1 MDSGI
6 ASANGIEIAY
16 ERSGD
21 PANETVLLIAGL
33 GSQLVYWPEPF
44 CQLFID
50 RAFQVLRMDNR
61 DAGLSSKTP
70 GKPPDVAAILRGEAI
85 RPVYRLKDMAAD
97 AVGLLDALDIHSAHV
112 VGVSMGGMI
121 AQTVAIEYPQRVRSL
136 TSIMS
141 CAKPAVGEMD
151 DDVTAQSLAMDLTDP
166 ETYVDLQV
174 EGYRAISGPH
184 FDENTIRDMVR
195 RSFERCYHPAGW
207 SYQTLAVLAGG
218 DRTEPLGELSVPA
231 LIIHGKVDPLIL
243 PSMGEATAE
252 AIPGAKM
259 LLIEDMGHDLP
270 RSRWTE
276 IVDAIAK
283 LALVRG

>member
-1 MDSGI
+1 MKSGI

-21 PANETVLLIAGL
+21 PAQETVLLIAGL
-33 GSQLVYWPEPF
+33 GSQLVYWPEQF
-44 CQLFID
+44 CQLFVD
-50 RAFQVLRMDNR
+50 RGFQILRMDNR
-61 DAGLSSKTP
+61 DVGLSSKTP
-70 GKPPDVAAILRGEAI
+70 GKPPDVAAILRGKGI
-85 RPVYRLKDMAAD
+85 TPPYRLVDMAAD
-97 AVGLLDALDIHSAHV
+97 AVGLLDALCINAAHM

-121 AQTVAIEYPQRVRSL
+121 AQAAAIEYPQRVSSL

-141 CAKPAVGEMD
+141 CAKPAVGDMD
-151 DDVTAQSLAMDLTDP
+151 DDIVAQSLAMDLTDP

-184 FDENTIRDMVR
+184 FDEKTIRNMVR

-218 DRTEPLGELSVPA
+218 DRTAALGELSVPA
-231 LIIHGKVDPLIL
+231 LIIHGKIDPLIL
-243 PSMGEATAE
+243 PSMGETTAA

-259 LLIEDMGHDLP
+259 LLIEEMGHDLP
-270 RSRWTE
+270 RPHWAE
-276 IVDAIAK
+276 IVDAIVN
-283 LALVRG
+283 LRAL

>member
-1 MDSGI
+1 M
-6 ASANGIEIAY
+6 SANGIEIAY

-21 PANETVLLIAGL
+21 PAKETMLLIAGL
-33 GSQLVYWPEPF
+33 GSQLVYWPEQF
-44 CQLFID
+44 CQLFVD
-50 RAFQVLRMDNR
+50 RGFQVLRMDNR
-61 DAGLSSKTP
+61 DVGLSSKTP
-70 GKPPDVAAILRGEAI
+70 GKPPDVAAILRGEALT
-85 RPVYRLKDMAAD
+85 PAYRLEDMAAD
-97 AVGLLDALDIHSAHV
+97 AVGLLDALDIKTAHV

-121 AQTVAIEYPQRVRSL
+121 AQTAAIEYPQRVSSL

-151 DDVTAQSLAMDLTDP
+151 DDIVAQSLAMDLTNP

-184 FDENTIRDMVR
+184 FDENTTRNMVR
-195 RSFERCYHPAGW
+195 RSFERGYHPAGW
-207 SYQTLAVLAGG
+207 SYQTLAVAAGG
-218 DRTEPLGELSVPA
+218 DRTESIGELSVPA

-243 PSMGEATAE
+243 PSMGEATAA

-270 RSRWTE
+270 RTRWAE
-276 IVDAIAK
+276 IVDAIVK
-283 LALVRG
+283 LALVRS